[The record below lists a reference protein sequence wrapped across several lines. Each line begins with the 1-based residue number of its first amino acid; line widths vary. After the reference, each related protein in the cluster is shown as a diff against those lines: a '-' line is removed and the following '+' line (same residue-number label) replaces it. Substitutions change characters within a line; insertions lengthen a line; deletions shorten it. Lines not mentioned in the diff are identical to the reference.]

1 MGPLYYAGSAD
12 QLKSCVEELE
22 AIIAPRFLRYIEVIK
37 DIKANPD
44 AGEPNLS
51 YRWNRCLAAIQYMD
65 KEYNG
70 KREDE
75 RV

>member
-12 QLKSCVEELE
+12 QLKSCVEAIE
-22 AIIAPRFLRYIEVIK
+22 AIIAPKFLRYIEVVR
-37 DIKANPD
+37 DIQANLD
-44 AGEPNLS
+44 AGEPDLS
-51 YRWNRCLAAIQYMD
+51 YRWNRCLAAIQHMD
-65 KEYNG
+65 EECNG